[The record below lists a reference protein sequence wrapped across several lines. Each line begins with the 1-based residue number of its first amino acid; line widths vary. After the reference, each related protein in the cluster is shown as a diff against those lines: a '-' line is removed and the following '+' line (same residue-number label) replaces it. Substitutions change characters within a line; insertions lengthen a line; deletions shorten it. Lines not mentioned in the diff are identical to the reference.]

1 MLHFK
6 LAFQYIKKNLSRSLS
21 IILSI
26 SIGIAI
32 ILGAGVINEN
42 VEKAD
47 IEGLRYEIGNYHL
60 KINNIDKEIIY
71 AAALIHDIGRS
82 SKYSKG
88 LDHEEAGALL
98 AEEILKACD
107 FSCEEI
113 TMIKEAILAHRNTE
127 TKNSDGLN
135 GLLYRAD
142 KKSRMCLFCHANEQC
157 KWSEEKMNLKVDI

>member
-1 MLHFK
+1 MDRVNK
-6 LAFQYIKKNLSRSLS
+6 
-21 IILSI
+21 IITNPLWND
-26 SIGIAI
+26 AI
-32 ILGAGVINEN
+32 L
-42 VEKAD
+42 D
-47 IEGLRYEIGNYHL
+47 IECSEMNRVFCRHGIEHFIDVARLMYIENL
-60 KINNIDKEIIY
+60 EENFNIDKEIIY

-142 KKSRMCLFCHANEQC
+142 KKSRMCLFCQANEQC